1 MKRIFAA
8 VLCAVLTACLCGCGR
23 FLEREYSS
31 LTPHSAAY
39 YESEDRS
46 VLRTESY
53 QDLVNDLML
62 LLSNH
67 EESGTIWL
75 YTSKTPLDT
84 GEAID
89 RACREVQEETPL
101 GAYAV
106 DFFSCTVSDNARN
119 YSELQLT
126 IGYRRTAEQVNAMRH
141 VTNAATALPT
151 LLANAAAD
159 GKSELVVQVG
169 YFDRQED
176 EIRAIAAQV
185 QSESPMADSEPWEVC
200 FYPEGGAVGIVE
212 IILKK

>member
-1 MKRIFAA
+1 MKRTLTAL
-8 VLCAVLTACLCGCGR
+8 LCALLLLCLCGCGS

-46 VLRTESY
+46 VLRAESY

-62 LLSNH
+62 LVSNH

-75 YTSKTPLDT
+75 YTSQTPLDT

-126 IGYRRTAEQVNAMRH
+126 IGYRRSAEQVNAMVH
-141 VTNAATALPT
+141 ITNAVTALPT
-151 LLANAAAD
+151 LLANAAASD
-159 GKSELVVQVG
+159 KSELVVQVG
-169 YFDRQED
+169 YFDRQEE
-176 EIRAIAAQV
+176 EIRAITAQI
-185 QSESPMADSEPWEVC
+185 QAESPMAGGKPWEVC

-212 IILKK
+212 ILLK